1 MKKLIVLIV
10 LLLVSF
16 KSFSQKDTIVSL
28 KQPVAKLVI
37 KDLVSYDGLQIELKE
52 TVELLILEKKK
63 VVLKDSVIGS
73 LNVKVLNLETII
85 SKKDEQ
91 FGLEREKSEQLQKE
105 LKREKRKTFFYKL
118 GTYAAGVFGFLYL
131 SK

>member
-1 MKKLIVLIV
+1 
-10 LLLVSF
+10 
-16 KSFSQKDTIVSL
+16 
-28 KQPVAKLVI
+28 
-37 KDLVSYDGLQIELKE
+37 
-52 TVELLILEKKK
+52 LEQKK
-63 VVLKDSVIGS
+63 VVLKDSVIVS
-73 LNVKVLNLETII
+73 LNTKVINLETII

-91 FGLEREKSEQLQKE
+91 FGLEREKSDQLQKE